1 MNDKQFSITIINE
14 KNKLHKS
21 LSISFLKFKII
32 LLFLLTS
39 IVLSIITIVDWYIV
53 DTKQDQLNM
62 IYKKENKIIS
72 LINVIKE
79 SGVINDSALQ
89 ELSVLEDYEQMNRF
103 LPISKPAEGIITQ
116 GINSSNAHNG
126 IDIAAIFKSD
136 VQAIQ
141 KGIVVL
147 ADKINELGNTVIIS
161 HHENF
166 FSLYAH
172 LDKINVNKRQVVEKK
187 QNIGTVGKANNN
199 EGPHLHFEIWH
210 NNVIID
216 PRNLIEEYK
225 EKDVSIE

>member
-14 KNKLHKS
+14 KNNLHKS
-21 LSISFLKFKII
+21 LSISFLKFKIVV
-32 LLFLLTS
+32 FFVLTTT
-39 IVLSIITIVDWYIV
+39 VLSIITIIDWYNKETI
-53 DTKQDQLNM
+53 QNQLDM
-62 IYKKENKIIS
+62 IYKKENKVLS
-72 LINVIKE
+72 LINAMKE
-79 SGVINDSALQ
+79 NGVVNDSVLQ
-89 ELSVLEDYEQMNRF
+89 KFNILEDYEQINRF
-103 LPISKPAEGIITQ
+103 LPISKPVEGIITR
-116 GINSSNAHNG
+116 GINSTISHNG
-126 IDIAAIFKSD
+126 VDIAAVYKSD
-136 VQAIQ
+136 VRAVQ

-187 QNIGTVGKANNN
+187 QNIGTIGKANNN

>member
-172 LDKINVNKRQVVEKK
+172 LDKINVDKRQVVEKK

>member
-32 LLFLLTS
+32 LFFLLST
-39 IVLSIITIVDWYIV
+39 IILSIITILDWYSLE
-53 DTKQDQLNM
+53 TKQEQLNI
-62 IYKKENKIIS
+62 IYKKEKKIIS
-72 LINVIKE
+72 LINAIKE
-79 SGVINDSALQ
+79 SGVVNDSILQ
-89 ELSVLEDYEQMNRF
+89 EFSILEDYDQMNRF
-103 LPISKPAEGIITQ
+103 LPISKPVEGIITR
-116 GINSSNAHNG
+116 GINSNNSHNG
-126 IDIAAIFKSD
+126 VDIAAIYKSD

-141 KGIVVL
+141 KGIVLL

-187 QNIGTVGKANNN
+187 QNIGTIGKANNN

>member
-14 KNKLHKS
+14 KNNLHKS
-21 LSISFLKFKII
+21 LSISFLKFKIVV
-32 LLFLLTS
+32 FFVLTTT
-39 IVLSIITIVDWYIV
+39 VLSIITIIDWYNKETI
-53 DTKQDQLNM
+53 QNQLDM
-62 IYKKENKIIS
+62 IYKKENKVLS
-72 LINVIKE
+72 LINAMKE
-79 SGVINDSALQ
+79 NGVVNDSVLQ
-89 ELSVLEDYEQMNRF
+89 KFSILEDYEQINRF
-103 LPISKPAEGIITQ
+103 LPISKPVEGIITR
-116 GINSSNAHNG
+116 GINSKISHNG
-126 IDIAAIFKSD
+126 VDIAAVYKSD
-136 VQAIQ
+136 VRAVQ

-187 QNIGTVGKANNN
+187 QNIGTIGKANNN

>member
-1 MNDKQFSITIINE
+1 MNDNKFSITIINE

-21 LSISFLKFKII
+21 LSISFLKFK
-32 LLFLLTS
+32 FVMFFVLTTT
-39 IVLSIITIVDWYIV
+39 ILSIITILDWYNEETI
-53 DTKQDQLNM
+53 QDQLNM
-62 IYKKENKIIS
+62 IYKKENKIVS
-72 LINVIKE
+72 LINAIKE
-79 SGVINDSALQ
+79 NGTINDSVLQ
-89 ELSVLEDYEQMNRF
+89 EFSVLEDYEQINRF
-103 LPISKPAEGIITQ
+103 LPISKPAEGIITR
-116 GINSSNAHNG
+116 GINSASSHNG
-126 IDIAAIFKSD
+126 VDIAAIYKSE
-136 VQAIQ
+136 VQAVQ

-172 LDKINVNKRQVVEKK
+172 LDKINVNKRQVVEKQ